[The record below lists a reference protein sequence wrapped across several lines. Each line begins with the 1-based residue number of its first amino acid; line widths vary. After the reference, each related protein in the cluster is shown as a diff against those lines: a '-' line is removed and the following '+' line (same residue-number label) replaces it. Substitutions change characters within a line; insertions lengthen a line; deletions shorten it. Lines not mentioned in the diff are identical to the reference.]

1 MTWPR
6 IAPLGDGA
14 ITVAVGDTVELALN
28 ARVHRLAAAV
38 RAAALPG
45 VVDVVP
51 AYAALTV
58 HYEPLHH
65 GYDELAAT
73 LAALAAA
80 VCDDDRPPSR
90 APVPITDGSV
100 TGALHELPV
109 RYDGPDLADV
119 ARRTGLTAEEVVRR
133 HAAVTY
139 TVYLLGFVPG
149 FAYLGDLDASLV
161 LPRRADPRPRV
172 PAGAVAI
179 AGRQTAVYPLATP
192 GGWHLIGQSDAPL
205 FDPARTPP
213 TLLAPGDR
221 VRFVVA

>member
-14 ITVAVGDTVELALN
+14 ITVALGDAVELALN

-65 GYDELAAT
+65 DHDELAAA
-73 LAALAAA
+73 LAPLAEAALRDAPAPPAPQAA
-80 VCDDDRPPSR
+80 P
-90 APVPITDGSV
+90 
-100 TGALHELPV
+100 LHEIAV
-109 RYDGPDLADV
+109 RYDGPDLAEV
-119 ARRTGLTAEEVVRR
+119 ARRTGLTPEEVVRR
-133 HAAVTY
+133 HTAATY

-179 AGRQTAVYPLATP
+179 AGRQTAVYPLPTP

-205 FDPARTPP
+205 FDATRTPP
-213 TLLAPGDR
+213 SLLAPGDR
-221 VRFVVA
+221 VRFVPA

>member
-14 ITVAVGDTVELALN
+14 ITVALGDAVELALN

-58 HYEPLHH
+58 HYEPLHQGH
-65 GYDELAAT
+65 DDLA
-73 LAALAAA
+73 AALAPLAEAA
-80 VCDDDRPPSR
+80 LRDAPAPSVPQA
-90 APVPITDGSV
+90 AP
-100 TGALHELPV
+100 LHEIEV
-109 RYDGPDLADV
+109 RYDGPDLAEV
-119 ARRTGLTAEEVVRR
+119 ARRTGLTPEEVVRR
-133 HAAVTY
+133 HTAATY

-179 AGRQTAVYPLATP
+179 AGRQTAVYPLPTP

-205 FDPARTPP
+205 FDATRTPP
-213 TLLAPGDR
+213 SLLAPGDR
-221 VRFVVA
+221 VRFVPA

>member
-14 ITVAVGDTVELALN
+14 ITVALGDAVDLALN

-58 HYEPLHH
+58 YYEPLHH
-65 GYDELAAT
+65 GHDELAAR
-73 LAALAAA
+73 LAPLAAA
-80 VCDDDRPPSR
+80 ALDD
-90 APVPITDGSV
+90 APAASPAAAPAPIRHLV
-100 TGALHELPV
+100 VH
-109 RYDGPDLADV
+109 YDGPDLAEV
-119 ARRTGLTAEEVVRR
+119 ATRTGLTPDEVVRR
-133 HAAVTY
+133 HAAATY

-149 FAYLGDLDASLV
+149 FAYLGDLDAALV

-192 GGWHLIGQSDAPL
+192 GGWHLIGRCDAPL
-205 FDPARTPP
+205 FDPQRAAPS
-213 TLLAPGDR
+213 LLAPGDR
-221 VRFVVA
+221 VRFVAA